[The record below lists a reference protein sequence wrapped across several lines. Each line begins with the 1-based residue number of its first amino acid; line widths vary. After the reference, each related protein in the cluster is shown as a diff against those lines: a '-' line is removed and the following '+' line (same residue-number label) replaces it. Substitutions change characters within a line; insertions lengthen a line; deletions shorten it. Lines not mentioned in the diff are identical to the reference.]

1 MLGARRFIFL
11 RQSFILHL
19 SILVAVCLLF
29 AAAAKNAQAADP
41 AAPKYDSQ
49 TETKM
54 KGTVEDVTLPASGH
68 EKEIVHLVMK
78 NGTET
83 VDIYLCP
90 KSFLDDMGV
99 AFSKGDEITVTGS
112 KVKHGEA
119 EELLAKQAERGNDT
133 LVLRDDKGTP
143 VWAWNSKK

>member
-1 MLGARRFIFL
+1 MLGVRRVNRLQEFGSPL
-11 RQSFILHL
+11 SFV
-19 SILVAVCLLF
+19 LVATFLVLLVV
-29 AAAAKNAQAADP
+29 ARDAQGADP
-41 AAPKYDSQ
+41 AIPKYNNQ
-49 TETKM
+49 TETKL

-68 EKEIVHLVMK
+68 EKDIVHLVMK
-78 NGTET
+78 NGADT

-112 KVKHGEA
+112 KVKQGET
-119 EELLAKQAERGNDT
+119 EEVLAKQAERGNDT

-143 VWAWNSKK
+143 VWMWNSKK

>member
-1 MLGARRFIFL
+1 MFL
-11 RQSFILHL
+11 VGTR
-19 SILVAVCLLF
+19 
-29 AAAAKNAQAADP
+29 NAQGADP
-41 AAPKYDSQ
+41 AAPKYDSH

-68 EKEIVHLVMK
+68 EKDIVHLVMK
-78 NGTET
+78 NATET

-90 KSFLDDMGV
+90 KSLLDDMGV

-112 KVKHGEA
+112 KVKQGET
-119 EELLAKQAERGNDT
+119 EEVLAKQAERGNDT

-143 VWAWNSKK
+143 VWMWNSKK

>member
-1 MLGARRFIFL
+1 MLGARRFSVL
-11 RQSFILHL
+11 RISRSWSLL
-19 SILVAVCLLF
+19 ILVAAFLLF
-29 AAAAKNAQAADP
+29 LLGARNARGAEPD
-41 AAPKYDSQ
+41 APKYDSH

-78 NGTET
+78 NGADT
-83 VDIYLCP
+83 VNIYLCP

-112 KVKHGEA
+112 KVKQGEA
-119 EELLAKQAERGNDT
+119 DVVLAKQAERGNDT

-143 VWAWNSKK
+143 VWMWNSKK

>member
-1 MLGARRFIFL
+1 MLGARRCSVL
-11 RQSFILHL
+11 RISRGSYLL
-19 SILVAVCLLF
+19 ILVAVFLIF
-29 AAAAKNAQAADP
+29 SVGTRNAQGADP
-41 AAPKYDSQ
+41 AVPKYDSH

-78 NGTET
+78 NGTDT
-83 VDIYLCP
+83 VDVYLCP

-112 KVKHGEA
+112 KVKQGET
-119 EELLAKQAERGNDT
+119 EEVLAKQAERGNDT

-143 VWAWNSKK
+143 VWMWNSKK

>member
-1 MLGARRFIFL
+1 MLGARRLSSLQISCRSAL
-11 RQSFILHL
+11 LILGAAL
-19 SILVAVCLLF
+19 LLF
-29 AAAAKNAQAADP
+29 SVGAKNAQAADP
-41 AAPKYDSQ
+41 AVPKYDAQ

-54 KGTVEDVTLPASGH
+54 KGTIEDVTLPASGH

-90 KSFLDDMGV
+90 KSFLDDMGI

-112 KVKHGEA
+112 KVKQGENQTV
-119 EELLAKQAERGNDT
+119 LAKQAEKGNDT
-133 LVLRDDKGTP
+133 LVLRDDKGNP
-143 VWAWNSKK
+143 VWAWSSKK

>member
-1 MLGARRFIFL
+1 MFL
-11 RQSFILHL
+11 MGTR
-19 SILVAVCLLF
+19 
-29 AAAAKNAQAADP
+29 NAQGADP
-41 AAPKYDSQ
+41 AVPKYDSH

-68 EKEIVHLVMK
+68 EKDIVHLVMK
-78 NGTET
+78 NATET

-112 KVKHGEA
+112 KVKQGET
-119 EELLAKQAERGNDT
+119 EEVLAKQAERGNDT

-143 VWAWNSKK
+143 VWMWNSKK